1 MTRYGLRARVISLT
15 LAPTL
20 IIGLLLTAFFS
31 FNRYHDLETQVI
43 NSGLNIVEPLAIA
56 SEDGLRNNSRE
67 AVRRIISF
75 AHRKNSKFVR
85 SIAVFD
91 YKHDLFVTS
100 NFHPNF
106 ESLTFPKQEPIPL
119 LLTSD
124 LRDNTLILRAP
135 VISEAGLTATLEGQS
150 TTPALG
156 YVSIELDLSSLRLQ
170 QYQEIFAAALVLLVG
185 LGLSAVF
192 AYRLMY
198 DVTRPISHMKN
209 MVDRIRRGHLD
220 VRIEGKMHGE
230 LDSLKNGINAMAVS
244 LSEYHVEM
252 QHSIDQ
258 ATSDLRETLEQLE
271 IQNVELDIAK
281 KRAQEAARVKSE
293 FLANMSHELRTPLN
307 GVIGFT
313 RQMLKTKL
321 TNSQTD
327 YLQTIERS
335 ANNLLNIINDILDFS
350 KLEAGKLALENIPFE
365 FQESLEEVVSLQATS
380 AHEKGLE
387 LTLKVDPKIPAGLA
401 GDPLRIQQVL
411 TNLVGNSIKFTERG
425 NIDISVELRSQRD
438 DVVELQFMVRD
449 TGIGISERQ
458 QAQLFQAFSQADASI
473 SRRYGGTGLGLVIT
487 QKLVSQMGGEISL
500 TSRLHQGSTFWF
512 TLRLH
517 VTDMPVSDLIEAQTL
532 AQRQL
537 LLIEPNMQAGSIL
550 QQMLA
555 SEGII
560 VTHRTT
566 LPEEGEHFDYER
578 FNYRSSIKGEYDC
591 YDYVLL
597 NLSPSHENTIG
608 DVEMMVER
616 LMAYAPHV
624 VLGMP
629 STALALSDHL
639 IQKYQV
645 HCITKPLSRRKLLQT
660 LAANQEALP
669 ILEPNTPVST
679 DKLPLT
685 VMAVDD
691 NPANLKLI
699 TALLK
704 ERVEQVI
711 TCSNGED
718 AVAQAEHQHF
728 DMILMDIQ
736 MPKMDGVTASK
747 AIKKLPLNEQTPVIA
762 VTAHAMLG
770 ERDRLLKA
778 GMDDYLTKPIEEHVL
793 QQVLMH
799 WNPNATVQELEKLDL
814 SVHTTPDVP
823 STPSAS
829 DSQIVIDWPAA
840 LKQSANKASLAKEM
854 LQMLVDYIPEVNSVV
869 EQALTGDGDEEARE
883 NLIHHVH
890 KLHGS
895 SSYCG
900 VPRLKSICATLEKAL
915 RSDASIEEVE
925 PELFE
930 LQDEMEKVT
939 EASAHYLTLN

>member
-1 MTRYGLRARVISLT
+1 MTRYGLRARVITLT

-20 IIGLLLTAFFS
+20 IIGLLLSAFFS
-31 FNRYHDLETQVI
+31 FNRYHDLEKQVI
-43 NSGLNIVEPLAIA
+43 NSGLSIIEPLAIA
-56 SEDGLRNNSRE
+56 SEEGLKNNSRE
-67 AVRRIISF
+67 SVRRIISY

-91 YKHDLFVTS
+91 YNHDLFVTS

-106 ESLTFPKQEPIPL
+106 ESLTFPRNEPIPL
-119 LLTSD
+119 LVTSD
-124 LRDNTLILRAP
+124 LQENTLILRAP
-135 VISEAGLTATLEGQS
+135 IIAESGLISTPKGQD
-150 TTPALG
+150 TNPALG
-156 YVSIELDLSSLRLQ
+156 YIAVELDLSSLRLQ
-170 QYQEIFAAALVLLVG
+170 QYQEIFSAFLVLLSG

-192 AYRLMY
+192 AYRLMH

-321 TNSQTD
+321 TNSQAD
-327 YLQTIERS
+327 YLQTIEKS

-365 FQESLEEVVSLQATS
+365 FQETLEEVVSLQATS

-387 LTLKVDPKIPAGLA
+387 LTLKVDPKIPAGLV

-425 NIDISVELRSQRD
+425 NIDISVELRSQKED
-438 DVVELQFMVRD
+438 AVELQFMVRD

-512 TLRLH
+512 TLRLNS
-517 VTDMPVSDLIEAQTL
+517 TDMPVSDLLETQAL
-532 AQRQL
+532 RQRTL
-537 LLIEPNMQAGSIL
+537 LLVEPNMQAASVT
-550 QQMLA
+550 QQTLVQ
-555 SEGII
+555 EGLI
-560 VTHRTT
+560 VT
-566 LPEEGEHFDYER
+566 
-578 FNYRSSIKGEYDC
+578 YRSSIPEEASQF
-591 YDYVLL
+591 DYVLL
-597 NLSPSHENTIG
+597 NLAPNKTNEAEL
-608 DVEMMVER
+608 VEQWVKQ
-616 LMAYAPHV
+616 AQQCAPQV
-624 VLGMP
+624 VVGIP

-639 IQKYQV
+639 IQTHHV

-660 LAANQEALP
+660 LAANQESLP
-669 ILEPNTPVST
+669 MVEIEPAYNET
-679 DKLPLT
+679 LPLT

-699 TALLK
+699 SALLQ
-704 ERVEQVI
+704 ERVEKVV
-711 TCSNGED
+711 TCTNGLD
-718 AVAQAEHQHF
+718 AVAQAETQHF
-728 DMILMDIQ
+728 DIILMDIQ
-736 MPKMDGVTASK
+736 MPHMDGVTACGK
-747 AIKKLPLNEQTPVIA
+747 IKQTELNANTPVIA
-762 VTAHAMLG
+762 VTAHAMSG
-770 ERDRLLKA
+770 ERDRLLGA

-799 WNPNATVQELEKLDL
+799 WNPNTTESEMEKLDL
-814 SVHTTPDVP
+814 PSDVEP
-823 STPSAS
+823 SEHSSSAVIEH
-829 DSQIVIDWPAA
+829 DNIIIDWQAA
-840 LKQSANKASLAKEM
+840 LKQSANKEDLARDM
-854 LQMLVDYIPEVNSVV
+854 LQMLVDFIPEVSSVV
-869 EQALTGDGDEEARE
+869 EAALEEDDFDSE
-883 NLIHHVH
+883 TLVHHVH

-900 VPRLKSICATLEKAL
+900 VPRLKKVCATIEKAL
-915 RSDASIEEVE
+915 RSGASLEDIE

-939 EASAHYLTLN
+939 ASAAPYLDS

>member
-537 LLIEPNMQAGSIL
+537 LLIEPNMQAASIV
-550 QQMLA
+550 QNMLTR
-555 SEGII
+555 EGLS
-560 VTHRTT
+560 VT
-566 LPEEGEHFDYER
+566 
-578 FNYRSSIKGEYDC
+578 YRSSMPEEAAS

-597 NLSPSHENTIG
+597 NLAPSQDNTVSE
-608 DVEMMVER
+608 VEALVER
-616 LMAYAPHV
+616 AMAYAPHV

-660 LAANQEALP
+660 LAANQEVLP

-704 ERVEQVI
+704 ERVERVI

-939 EASAHYLTLN
+939 EASAHYLALN

>member
-1 MTRYGLRARVISLT
+1 MTRYGLRARVITLT

-20 IIGLLLTAFFS
+20 IIGLLLSAFFS
-31 FNRYHDLETQVI
+31 FNRYHDLEKQVI
-43 NSGLNIVEPLAIA
+43 NSGLSIIEPLAIA
-56 SEDGLRNNSRE
+56 SEEGLKNNSRE
-67 AVRRIISF
+67 SVRRIISY

-91 YKHDLFVTS
+91 YNHELFVTS

-106 ESLTFPKQEPIPL
+106 ESLTFPRNEVIPL
-119 LLTSD
+119 LVTSD
-124 LRDNTLILRAP
+124 LQENTLILRAP
-135 VISEAGLTATLEGQS
+135 IITESGLISTPKGQN
-150 TTPALG
+150 TNPALG
-156 YVSIELDLSSLRLQ
+156 YIAVELDLSSLRLQ
-170 QYQEIFAAALVLLVG
+170 QYQEIFSAFLVLLSG
-185 LGLSAVF
+185 LGLSAMF
-192 AYRLMY
+192 AYRLMH

-321 TNSQTD
+321 TNSQAD
-327 YLQTIERS
+327 YLQTIEKS

-365 FQESLEEVVSLQATS
+365 FQETLEEVVSLQATS

-387 LTLKVDPKIPAGLA
+387 LTLKVDHKIPAGLV

-425 NIDISVELRSQRD
+425 NIDISVELRSQKE

-458 QAQLFQAFSQADASI
+458 QSQLFQAFSQADASI

-512 TLRLH
+512 TLRLNS
-517 VTDMPVSDLIEAQTL
+517 TDMPMSDLLETQVL
-532 AQRQL
+532 KQRTL
-537 LLIEPNMQAGSIL
+537 LLIEPNMQAASVT
-550 QQMLA
+550 QQTLVQ
-555 SEGII
+555 EGLI
-560 VTHRTT
+560 VT
-566 LPEEGEHFDYER
+566 
-578 FNYRSSIKGEYDC
+578 YRSSVPEEANPF
-591 YDYVLL
+591 DYVLL
-597 NLSPSHENTIG
+597 NLAPNRANEPELVEQWVKQAQKCSPQ
-608 DVEMMVER
+608 
-616 LMAYAPHV
+616 V
-624 VLGMP
+624 VVGIP

-639 IQKYQV
+639 TQTYHV
-645 HCITKPLSRRKLLQT
+645 HCITKPLSRRKLLQI
-660 LAANQEALP
+660 LAANQNSLP
-669 ILEPNTPVST
+669 MVEVEPAYNET
-679 DKLPLT
+679 LPLT

-699 TALLK
+699 SALLQ
-704 ERVEQVI
+704 ERVEKVV
-711 TCSNGED
+711 TCTNGLD
-718 AVAQAEHQHF
+718 AVTQAESQHF
-728 DMILMDIQ
+728 DIILMDIQ
-736 MPKMDGVTASK
+736 MPHMDGVTACGK
-747 AIKKLPLNEQTPVIA
+747 IKQTELNANTPVIA
-762 VTAHAMLG
+762 VTAHAMSG
-770 ERDRLLKA
+770 ERDRLLGA

-799 WNPNATVQELEKLDL
+799 WNP
-814 SVHTTPDVP
+814 HTTQSEMAKIELP
-823 STPSAS
+823 SNIEPSGLPSSAVIEH
-829 DSQIVIDWPAA
+829 DNIIIDWQAA
-840 LKQSANKASLAKEM
+840 LKQSANKEDLARDM
-854 LQMLVDYIPEVNSVV
+854 LQMLIDFIPEVNSVV
-869 EQALTGDGDEEARE
+869 ESALEEDDFDSE
-883 NLIHHVH
+883 TLIHHIH

-900 VPRLKSICATLEKAL
+900 VPRLKKVCATIERAL
-915 RSDASIEEVE
+915 RSGERLEDVE

-939 EASAHYLTLN
+939 ASAAPYLDS

>member
-1 MTRYGLRARVISLT
+1 MTQRYGLRARVMTLT

-20 IIGLLLTAFFS
+20 IIGLLLSALFS

-43 NSGLNIVEPLAIA
+43 NSGASIIEPLAIA
-56 SEDGLRNNSRE
+56 SEDALRMQSRE
-67 AVRRIISF
+67 SVRRIISY
-75 AHRKNSKFVR
+75 AHRKNSKLVR

-91 YKHDLFVTS
+91 ANHELFVTS

-106 ESLTFPKQEPIPL
+106 EKLMYPKDKPIPFL
-119 LLTSD
+119 SSSAID
-124 LRDNTLILRAP
+124 ENTLILRTP
-135 VISEAGLTATLEGQS
+135 IISERTVLDNGDANPAT
-150 TTPALG
+150 PVMG
-156 YVSIELDLSSLRLQ
+156 YIAIELDLSSLRLQ
-170 QYQEIFAAALVLLVG
+170 QYQEIFSAGLVLVIGIL
-185 LGLSAVF
+185 LSGVF
-192 AYRLMY
+192 ASRLMY
-198 DVTRPISHMKN
+198 DVTRPITHMKN

-230 LDSLKNGINAMAVS
+230 LDTLKKGINAMAVS

-321 TNSQTD
+321 TNSQAD
-327 YLQTIERS
+327 YLQTIEKS
-335 ANNLLNIINDILDFS
+335 ANNLLTIINDILDFS

-365 FQESLEEVVSLQATS
+365 FQEVLEEVVNLQATS

-387 LTLKVDPKIPAGLA
+387 ITLKIDPKIPRGVV

-425 NIDISVELRSQRD
+425 NIDVSVEMRALRD
-438 DVVELQFMVRD
+438 DVIDLQFMVRD

-487 QKLVSQMGGEISL
+487 QKLVSHMGGEISL

-517 VTDMPVSDLIEAQTL
+517 TTELPLNDGYNADSLNH
-532 AQRQL
+532 RHL
-537 LLIEPNMQAGSIL
+537 LLIEPNMQAAAIV
-550 QQMLA
+550 QQTLVQ
-555 SEGII
+555 SGLE
-560 VTHRTT
+560 VTYRSAI
-566 LPEEGEHFDYER
+566 PEEQHV
-578 FNYRSSIKGEYDC
+578 

-597 NLSPSHENTIG
+597 NLAPSKETNPTL
-608 DVEMMVER
+608 VELWVQRALAMTHNVI
-616 LMAYAPHV
+616 V
-624 VLGMP
+624 GVP
-629 STALALSDHL
+629 STELALADQLM
-639 IQKYQV
+639 QRYPVK
-645 HCITKPLSRRKLLQT
+645 CISKPLSRKKLLQT
-660 LAANQEALP
+660 LAAQQPQLANTSLP
-669 ILEPNTPVST
+669 KPQA
-679 DKLPLT
+679 DKLPLC

-699 TALLK
+699 TALLQ
-704 ERVEQVI
+704 ERVEYVVSCTSGQEAI
-711 TCSNGED
+711 EQ
-718 AVAQAEHQHF
+718 AQSRQF
-728 DMILMDIQ
+728 DIILMDIQ
-736 MPKMDGVTASK
+736 MPHMDGVTACK
-747 AIKKLPLNEQTPVIA
+747 AIKQLKGYPDTPVIA
-762 VTAHAMLG
+762 VTAHAMAG

-778 GMDDYLTKPIEEHVL
+778 GMDDYLTKPIEEHIL
-793 QQVLMH
+793 QQVLVH
-799 WNPNATVQELEKLDL
+799 WSPHTRSKQVAKVTSPDGAAVISNAL
-814 SVHTTPDVP
+814 P
-823 STPSAS
+823 SSPPAEEA
-829 DSQIVIDWPAA
+829 IIDWPVA
-840 LKQSANKASLAKEM
+840 LRQSANKEDLAKEM
-854 LQMLVDYIPEVNSVV
+854 LGMLVDYLREVETVV
-869 EQALTGDGDEEARE
+869 NTALEDEEYPASD
-883 NLIHHVH
+883 LLHHIH

-895 SSYCG
+895 CSYSG
-900 VPRLKSICATLEKAL
+900 VPRLRKICASLEQAL
-915 RSDASIEEVE
+915 RNGASIDELE

-930 LQDEMEKVT
+930 LQDEMAKVL
-939 EASAHYLTLN
+939 EASRDYLN

>member
-1 MTRYGLRARVISLT
+1 MTRYGLRARVITLT

-20 IIGLLLTAFFS
+20 IIGLILSAIFS
-31 FNRYHDLETQVI
+31 FNRYHDLEKQVI
-43 NSGLNIVEPLAIA
+43 NSGLSIIEPLAIA
-56 SEDGLRNNSRE
+56 SEDGIKSNSRE
-67 AVRRIISF
+67 SVRRIISY

-91 YKHDLFVTS
+91 YNHELFVTS

-106 ESLTFPKQEPIPL
+106 ESLTFPRTAPIPL
-119 LLTSD
+119 LVTSD
-124 LRDNTLILRAP
+124 LQDNTLILRAP
-135 VISEAGLTATLEGQS
+135 IISESGVTQTPQGRD

-156 YVSIELDLSSLRLQ
+156 YISIELDLSSLRLQ
-170 QYQEIFAAALVLLVG
+170 QYQEIFSAFLVLLI
-185 LGLSAVF
+185 GLSLSGFF
-192 AYRLMY
+192 AMRLMH

-327 YLQTIERS
+327 YLQTIEKS

-365 FQESLEEVVSLQATS
+365 FQETLEEVVSLQATS

-387 LTLKVDPKIPAGLA
+387 ITLKVDSKVPTGLV

-425 NIDISVELRSQRD
+425 NIDISVELRSQKD

-517 VTDMPVSDLIEAQTL
+517 ATDMPMSELIEAQVL
-532 AQRQL
+532 NQRSL
-537 LLIEPNMQAGSIL
+537 LLVEPNMQAASITR
-550 QQMLA
+550 QMLVQHGL
-555 SEGII
+555 S
-560 VTHRTT
+560 VSYRSS
-566 LPEEGEHFDYER
+566 LPEEVEKF
-578 FNYRSSIKGEYDC
+578 
-591 YDYVLL
+591 DYVLL
-597 NLSPSHENTIG
+597 NLAPNKINELEQ
-608 DVEMMVER
+608 VEQWVEKA
-616 LMAYAPHV
+616 LSCAPHV
-624 VLGMP
+624 VVGTP

-639 IQKYQV
+639 IQKYQI
-645 HCITKPLSRRKLLQT
+645 HCITKPLSRKKLLQT
-660 LAANQEALP
+660 LAANQESLP
-669 ILEPNTPVST
+669 EIEHDEPVYNET
-679 DKLPLT
+679 LPLT

-699 TALLK
+699 AALLD
-704 ERVEQVI
+704 ERVERVV
-711 TCSNGED
+711 TATNGAD
-718 AVAQAEHQHF
+718 AVAKAETQKF
-728 DMILMDIQ
+728 DIILMDIQ
-736 MPKMDGVTASK
+736 MPHMDGVTACSK
-747 AIKKLPLNEQTPVIA
+747 IKQGELNTHTPVIA
-762 VTAHAMLG
+762 VTAHAMSG
-770 ERDRLLKA
+770 ERDRLLQA

-799 WNPNATVQELEKLDL
+799 WSPLTKADELEKLDIPA
-814 SVHTTPDVP
+814 HPDP
-823 STPSAS
+823 
-829 DSQIVIDWPAA
+829 IVQAHAAAIEHQNIIIDWQAA
-840 LKQSANKASLAKEM
+840 LKQSANKEDLAKEM
-854 LQMLVDYIPEVNSVV
+854 LQMLIDYMPEVNDIV
-869 EQALTGDGDEEARE
+869 EQAIDSEDFDIEQ
-883 NLIHHVH
+883 LIHHVH

-895 SSYCG
+895 CSYSG
-900 VPRLKSICATLEKAL
+900 VPRLKKVCATIEKQL
-915 RSDASIEEVE
+915 RSGATIEDIE

-939 EASAHYLTLN
+939 ASAEPYLATE

>member
-1 MTRYGLRARVISLT
+1 MTRYGLRARVITLT

-20 IIGLLLTAFFS
+20 IIGLLLSAFFS
-31 FNRYHDLETQVI
+31 FNRYHDLEKQVI
-43 NSGLNIVEPLAIA
+43 NSGLSIIEPLAIA
-56 SEDGLRNNSRE
+56 SEEGLKNNSRE
-67 AVRRIISF
+67 SVRRIISY

-91 YKHDLFVTS
+91 YNHELFVTS

-106 ESLTFPKQEPIPL
+106 ESLTFPRNEVIPL
-119 LLTSD
+119 LVTSD
-124 LRDNTLILRAP
+124 LQENTLILRAP
-135 VISEAGLTATLEGQS
+135 IITESGLISTPKGQN
-150 TTPALG
+150 TNPALG
-156 YVSIELDLSSLRLQ
+156 YIAVELDLSSLRLQ
-170 QYQEIFAAALVLLVG
+170 QYQEIFSAFLVLLSG
-185 LGLSAVF
+185 LGLSAMF
-192 AYRLMY
+192 AYRLMH

-321 TNSQTD
+321 TNSQAD
-327 YLQTIERS
+327 YLQTIEKS

-365 FQESLEEVVSLQATS
+365 FQETLEEVVSLQATS

-387 LTLKVDPKIPAGLA
+387 LTLKVDHKIPAGLV

-425 NIDISVELRSQRD
+425 NIDISVELRSQKE

-458 QAQLFQAFSQADASI
+458 QSQLFQAFSQADASI

-512 TLRLH
+512 TLRLNS
-517 VTDMPVSDLIEAQTL
+517 TDMPMNDLLETQVLKLRT
-532 AQRQL
+532 L
-537 LLIEPNMQAGSIL
+537 LLIEPNMQAASVT
-550 QQMLA
+550 QQTLVQ
-555 SEGII
+555 EGLI
-560 VTHRTT
+560 VT
-566 LPEEGEHFDYER
+566 
-578 FNYRSSIKGEYDC
+578 YRSSVPEEASPF
-591 YDYVLL
+591 DYVLL
-597 NLSPSHENTIG
+597 NLAPNRANEPELVEQWVKQAQKCSPQ
-608 DVEMMVER
+608 
-616 LMAYAPHV
+616 V
-624 VLGMP
+624 VVGIP

-639 IQKYQV
+639 TQTYHV
-645 HCITKPLSRRKLLQT
+645 HCITKPLSRRKLLQI
-660 LAANQEALP
+660 LAANQNSLP
-669 ILEPNTPVST
+669 MVEVEPAYNET
-679 DKLPLT
+679 LPLT

-699 TALLK
+699 SALLQ
-704 ERVEQVI
+704 ERVEKVV
-711 TCSNGED
+711 TCTNGLD
-718 AVAQAEHQHF
+718 AVTQAESQHF
-728 DMILMDIQ
+728 DIILMDIQ
-736 MPKMDGVTASK
+736 MPHMDGVTACGK
-747 AIKKLPLNEQTPVIA
+747 IKQTELNANTPVIA
-762 VTAHAMLG
+762 VTAHAMSG
-770 ERDRLLKA
+770 ERDRLLGA

-799 WNPNATVQELEKLDL
+799 WNPHTQQSEMAKIEL
-814 SVHTTPDVP
+814 P
-823 STPSAS
+823 SNIETSGLPSSAVIEH
-829 DSQIVIDWPAA
+829 DNIIIDWQAA
-840 LKQSANKASLAKEM
+840 LKQSANKEDLARDM
-854 LQMLVDYIPEVNSVV
+854 LQMLIDFIPEVNSVV
-869 EQALTGDGDEEARE
+869 ESALEEDDFDSE
-883 NLIHHVH
+883 TLIHHIH

-900 VPRLKSICATLEKAL
+900 VPRLKKVCATIERAL
-915 RSDASIEEVE
+915 RSGESLEDVE

-939 EASAHYLTLN
+939 ASAAPYLDS